1 MSLLYLA
8 SPYTHSDPA
17 TREHRFRTACRAAA
31 KLMAAR
37 IVVFSPLSH
46 SVPIVRHGGKNL
58 DELDSTFWLSMDTP
72 FLERSDEL
80 LILALKGWEE
90 SHGVKEEMFFALE
103 NNMPITMI
111 EEKDIKYLPKIPKTA
126 KRFLKSKILPQE
138 YESE

>member
-1 MSLLYLA
+1 MSPILYLA
-8 SPYTHSDPA
+8 VPFTHSDPKI
-17 TREHRFRTACRAAA
+17 RENRFQTACRAAA
-31 KLMAAR
+31 KLMESG
-37 IVVFSPLSH
+37 ITVFSPLSH
-46 SVPIVRHGGKNL
+46 SVPIVRHGNL

-72 FLERSDEL
+72 ILRHCDE
-80 LILALKGWEE
+80 ILVLCLDGWEE
-90 SHGVKEEMFFALE
+90 SRGVKEEMLFALE